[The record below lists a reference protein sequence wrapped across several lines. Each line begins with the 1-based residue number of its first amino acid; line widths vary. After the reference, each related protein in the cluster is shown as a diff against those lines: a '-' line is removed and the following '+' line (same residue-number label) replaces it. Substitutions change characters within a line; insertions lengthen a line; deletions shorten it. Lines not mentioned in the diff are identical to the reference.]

1 MGTAPTLL
9 PSPPS
14 PLHYSADKR
23 AVIQYC
29 RRGAAGLV
37 GLMEIGLACKN
48 AARIGAGLG
57 ESNVHP
63 TRPVTLTVE
72 KVTDMH
78 CKRDMVS

>member
-48 AARIGAGLG
+48 AARIGPGLG
-57 ESNVHP
+57 ESNVQPHQ
-63 TRPVTLTVE
+63 TSDLDCGE
-72 KVTDMH
+72 GYGH
-78 CKRDMVS
+78 AL